1 MSIHCLGTWA
11 PQLPLRTYRF
21 AVLGMALA
29 NQFDVKE
36 PQDLLRGLSNVLTE
50 YDLLKEET
58 DKSRIVRFIHF
69 LAYILALQLPRVSSN
84 EYSNQR
90 PAPNGHWARIML

>member
-1 MSIHCLGTWA
+1 
-11 PQLPLRTYRF
+11 
-21 AVLGMALA
+21 MALA

-58 DKSRIVRFIHF
+58 DKSRIVRFISF
-69 LAYILALQLPRVSSN
+69 YIST
-84 EYSNQR
+84 
-90 PAPNGHWARIML
+90 